1 MPTKYSVLFFFLVLA
16 NEKYFTFLQFRSL
29 TDKSHCSYPLRL
41 IFLRNELDEARITWQ
56 GGIIEDCSISV
67 RPSEET
73 TNIEQMCLAIDVN
86 NIPCDKNVT
95 LKFINRPEGNDDVMT
110 YLVGC
115 NVKPVECLPFKS
127 NVIIKI
133 NAPYEIA
140 THNDVFRLRLEIF
153 VYLLTTTG
161 NDVSQTAV
169 TTETLGLTNG
179 VCQLPVDTPGIPFL
193 SLEYCYKCSSP
204 LFDCIRAYME
214 NVKNGFDGTQRHD
227 NHGHHDSQTTDSK
240 LDVNSIIAIIGGVV
254 TSLFIPI
261 ILLVVR
267 RKMQTVK
274 TETVIVS
281 NPDKEDQEKQ
291 NNRQSLISEESFQ
304 TI

>member
-1 MPTKYSVLFFFLVLA
+1 MSTKYSVLFFFLALA
-16 NEKYFTFLQFRSL
+16 NEKYFAFIQFRSL
-29 TDKSHCSYPLRL
+29 TDKSHCSKPLRT
-41 IFLRNELDEARITWQ
+41 IFLRNESDEAVITWQ

-67 RPSEET
+67 RPHKE
-73 TNIEQMCLAIDVN
+73 TNIEQMCLAIYIN

-95 LKFINRPEGNDDVMT
+95 LKFINRPVGDDAVKT

-115 NVKPVECLPFKS
+115 NVKPVDCLPFKS
-127 NVIIKI
+127 LVII
-133 NAPYEIA
+133 NVDAPYEIA
-140 THNDVFRLRLEIF
+140 TYNDFFRLRLEIV
-153 VYLLTTTG
+153 VYLLPTIG
-161 NDVSQTAV
+161 NDVSQRDP
-169 TTETLGLTNG
+169 TTETLGTTNG
-179 VCQLPVDTPGIPFL
+179 VCQLPVDSPGIALL
-193 SLEYCYKCSSP
+193 SLEYCYKCSP
-204 LFDCIRAYME
+204 LAECLRAYMW

-227 NHGHHDSQTTDSK
+227 NRGHHESHTTDSK

-267 RKMQTVK
+267 RKMQTAR
-274 TETVIVS
+274 TETVIAS